1 MIEIVA
7 CFLAVGAV
15 AWATAAA
22 GRLVG
27 ISLTAVASGLMAFLM
42 PPVFSLRVES
52 NAGIAALVAN
62 GVAGLLVVHTIRPR
76 RAANRV
82 AEPMQRPAARPP
94 ALDDPV
100 LAEAIL
106 RTIERDASLRMRAS
120 DICVHVDQDS
130 RATIATDDLDR
141 ILVDILRIAFSHSNV
156 HRIDVYSGRRPG
168 EACIRLAAEYAVQPA
183 FPRVRITGQSDDRC
197 AALTLSHWP
206 DACSATW
213 FDNGFEFIYQ
223 VRIKHLL
230 T

>member
-52 NAGIAALVAN
+52 NAGIAALVVN
-62 GVAGLLVVHTIRPR
+62 GVVGLLVVHTIRPR

-82 AEPMQRPAARPP
+82 AEPMQRPPARPP
-94 ALDDPV
+94 ALDDCV
-100 LAEAIL
+100 LAGAIL
-106 RTIERDASLRMRAS
+106 RTIELDASLRMRAS

-130 RATIATDDLDR
+130 RATIATDDLER
-141 ILVDILRIAFSHSNV
+141 ILVYILRIAFSHSNV
-156 HRIDVYSGRRPG
+156 HRIDVYFCSSPRGSMYSTCGRICCP
-168 EACIRLAAEYAVQPA
+168 IRIPSLEDNWAKRQLLRRIDAVELARYL
-183 FPRVRITGQSDDRC
+183 FGDLVRQR
-197 AALTLSHWP
+197 L
-206 DACSATW
+206 
-213 FDNGFEFIYQ
+213 
-223 VRIKHLL
+223 
-230 T
+230 